1 MKDFIAGLD
10 TTLVKEKEDLRT
22 TFRGQRMWAKV
33 GNQPVSP
40 NPLLFFSSAKA
51 AGLSR
56 DLWDLAPQSIAPN
69 HRHIVGATQ
78 VLNIQQ
84 IGTDSPALENGD
96 YRDDPVQNPNLNA
109 AVRGKDFISVE
120 KDISRGWPCRILRD
134 KTGVACGESFPDEGA
149 LILDRQMPVWNHYS
163 MVR

>member
-33 GNQPVSP
+33 GNQPVFP

-56 DLWDLAPQSIAPN
+56 DLWDLAFQFIASN
-69 HRHIVGATQ
+69 HRPIVGATR
-78 VLNIQQ
+78 VFNIQQ
-84 IGTDSPALENGD
+84 IGTDRPAPEIGG
-96 YRDDPVQNPNLNA
+96 YRDDPVQNPSPNA
-109 AVRGKDFISVE
+109 AVRGKDFISAE
-120 KDISRGWPCRILRD
+120 KDISRG
-134 KTGVACGESFPDEGA
+134 
-149 LILDRQMPVWNHYS
+149 
-163 MVR
+163 